1 VSAAP
6 LYVGPGTPAGCQLA
20 AEAIA
25 AKKTQR
31 EVAADMG
38 ISRSTLRRYL
48 DAAARMASFPV
59 SLERDGSA
67 PLRVCDV
74 VTPKG
79 ELAAAIA
86 VYREYPGTL
95 KTLELPG
102 WKLRVGGALIDLD
115 TVRKA
120 AGRSK

>member
-1 VSAAP
+1 MIAAP
-6 LYVGPGTPAGCQLA
+6 LYVGPGTPARCKA
-20 AEAIA
+20 AADAVA

-31 EVAADMG
+31 AAAEEFG
-38 ISRSTLRRYL
+38 VSRSTLRRYL
-48 DAAARMASFPV
+48 DAAANMAV
-59 SLERDGSA
+59 YAITLERDGSQ

-74 VTPKG
+74 LTPKG
-79 ELAAAIA
+79 PLTAAVAA
-86 VYREYPGTL
+86 YREYPGTL

-120 AGRSK
+120 SGRAK

>member
-1 VSAAP
+1 MSAAP
-6 LYVGPGTPAGCQLA
+6 LYVGPGTHTSCRAA

-31 EVAADMG
+31 EVAAEFG
-38 ISRSTLRRYL
+38 VSRSTVRRYL
-48 DAAARMASFPV
+48 DAAANMAGYAIT
-59 SLERDGSA
+59 LERDGSQ
-67 PLRVCDV
+67 PLRVCEV
-74 VTPKG
+74 ITPKG
-79 ELAAAIA
+79 PLAAAVA
-86 VYREYPGTL
+86 AYREYPGTL

-120 AGRSK
+120 SGRAK